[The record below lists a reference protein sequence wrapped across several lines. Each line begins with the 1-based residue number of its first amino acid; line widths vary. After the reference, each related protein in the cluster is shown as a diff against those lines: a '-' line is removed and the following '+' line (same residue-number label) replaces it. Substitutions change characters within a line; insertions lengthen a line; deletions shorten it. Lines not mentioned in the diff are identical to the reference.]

1 MAASDARTKSDV
13 PVHMAHARDDLNSE
27 ESLARFRTAAKRFNR
42 KYLGTREKAI
52 EQLKREGILTRSG
65 KLSRNYGGK

>member
-1 MAASDARTKSDV
+1 MTASDARTKSDV
-13 PVHMAHARDDLNSE
+13 AVHSAHAREDLNSE
-27 ESLARFRTAAKRFNR
+27 ESLERFRTAAKRFNR

>member
-1 MAASDARTKSDV
+1 MTESAARTKSDLI
-13 PVHMAHARDDLNSE
+13 VHTARSRDDLDSE
-27 ESLARFRTAAKRFNR
+27 ESLQRFRTAAKRFNR